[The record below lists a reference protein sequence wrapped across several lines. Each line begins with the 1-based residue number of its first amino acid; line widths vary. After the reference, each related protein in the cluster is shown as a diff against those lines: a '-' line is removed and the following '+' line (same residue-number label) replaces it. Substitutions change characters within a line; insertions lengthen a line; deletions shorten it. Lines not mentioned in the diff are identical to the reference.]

1 MKIRNLVFGALC
13 GITFFS
19 CSESGGGKE
28 VEMDRFVTDL
38 MGKMTI
44 REKLG
49 QLNLPSGGDLVTGSV
64 MNSEL
69 SDMIRKEEIGG
80 FFNVKGIKKIYDL
93 QRLAVE
99 ETRLKIPLIVGAD
112 VIHGYETIF
121 PIPLALSCSWDTLA
135 IQRMARISAIE
146 ASADGIC
153 WTFSPMVDICRDARW
168 GRIAEGSGE
177 DPYLGS
183 LLAKAY
189 VHGYQG
195 DSMQGKDEILS
206 CVKHFA
212 LYGASEAGKDY
223 NTVDM
228 SHLRM
233 YNEYF
238 APYRAAVEAGVG
250 SVMSSFNIVDGIP
263 ATANKWLL
271 TDVLRGEWGFQGLL
285 VTDYNSIAE
294 MSIHGVAPL
303 KEASV
308 RALQAGTDMDMV
320 SCGFLNTL
328 EESLKEGKVTE
339 AQIDAACRR
348 VLEAKYKLGLFA
360 DPYKYCDT
368 LRAEK
373 ELYTPEHRAVAREV
387 AAETFVLLK
396 NENHLLPLEEK
407 GKIALIGPMADARN
421 NMCGMWSMTC
431 TPSRHGTLLEGIRSA
446 VGDKAEILYAK
457 GSNVY
462 YDAEMEKGAVGIRP
476 LERGNDQQLL
486 AEALRTAARADV
498 IVAAVG
504 ECAEM
509 SGESPSRT
517 NLEIPDAQQDLL
529 KALVKTG
536 KPVVLLLFTGRPL
549 ILNWESEHIP
559 SILNVWF
566 GGSETGDAVAD
577 VLFGKAVPCGKL
589 TTTFPRS
596 VGQLPLFYNHLN
608 TGRPD
613 PDNRVFN
620 RYASNYLDESNEPLY
635 PFGYGLSYTRFTY
648 GDMHLSSETLS
659 ENGDLTVSVTVSN
672 VGNYDG
678 YEIVQ
683 LYLHDIYAEIARPIK
698 ELKGFERIFL
708 RKGESREVKFIITAA
723 DLKFYN
729 SELQYLYEPGEF
741 DVMVGPNSRD
751 VQTKRFKAE

>member
-238 APYRAAVEAGVG
+238 APYRAAVEVGVG

-271 TDVLRGEWGFQGLL
+271 TDVLRDEWGFQGLL

-431 TPSRHGTLLEGIRSA
+431 TPSGHGTLLEGIRSA

-549 ILNWESEHIP
+549 VLNWESEHIP

-635 PFGYGLSYTRFTY
+635 PFGYGLSYTDFVY
-648 GDMHLSSETLS
+648 GDLQLSSETLPK
-659 ENGDLTVSVTVSN
+659 NGNLTVSVTVTN
-672 VGNYDG
+672 KGNHDG
-678 YEIVQ
+678 YETVQ
-683 LYLHDIYAEIARPIK
+683 LYLRDIYAEVARPVK
-698 ELKGFERIFL
+698 ELKGFDRIFL
-708 RKGESREVKFIITAA
+708 KKGESREVKFVLTED

-729 SELQYLYEPGEF
+729 SGLQYIYEPGEF
-741 DVMVGPNSRD
+741 DVMIGTNSRD
-751 VQTKRFKAE
+751 VQTKRFIAE

>member
-64 MNSEL
+64 MNCEL

-238 APYRAAVEAGVG
+238 APYRAAVEVGVG

-271 TDVLRGEWGFQGLL
+271 TDVLRDEWGFQGLL

-431 TPSRHGTLLEGIRSA
+431 TPSGHGTLLEGIRSA

-549 ILNWESEHIP
+549 LLNWESEHIP

-620 RYASNYLDESNEPLY
+620 RYASNYLDESSEPLY
-635 PFGYGLSYTRFTY
+635 PFGYGLSYTDFVY
-648 GDMHLSSETLS
+648 GDLQLSSETLPK
-659 ENGDLTVSVTVSN
+659 NGNLTASVTVTN
-672 VGNYDG
+672 KGNHDG
-678 YEIVQ
+678 YETVQ
-683 LYLHDIYAEIARPIK
+683 LYLRDIYAEVARPVK
-698 ELKGFERIFL
+698 ELKGFDRIFL
-708 RKGESREVKFIITAA
+708 KKGESREVKFVLTED

-729 SELQYLYEPGEF
+729 SGLQYIYEPGEF
-741 DVMVGPNSRD
+741 DVMIGTNSRD
-751 VQTKRFKAE
+751 VQTKRFIAE